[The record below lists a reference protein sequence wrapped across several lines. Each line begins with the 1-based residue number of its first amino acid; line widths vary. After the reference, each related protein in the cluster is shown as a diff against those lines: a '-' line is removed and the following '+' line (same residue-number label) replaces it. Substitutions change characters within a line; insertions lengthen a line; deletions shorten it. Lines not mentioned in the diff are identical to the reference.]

1 MLLYFKFMYG
11 LCIGSNVTPIQRK
24 GNCLFLVISCCKHT
38 TKNRHS
44 EIRISTDNK
53 IINEWED
60 YKEFI
65 VDLLMVNSTK
75 DNKNLLF
82 RNIEYGGSVSK
93 KRN

>member
-1 MLLYFKFMYG
+1 MCG
-11 LCIGSNVTPIQRK
+11 TCTSSNAIPMQRF
-24 GNCLFLVISCCKHT
+24 GTCLFRADSCCMYST
-38 TKNRHS
+38 EDRHY